1 MNAGSKRFQH
11 VASSKSSGN
20 AETASNSRTKGS
32 ARFKPKALVVAM
44 SISGLLFG
52 YQGEVFAELTAISS
66 EPAPATDQGNLAS
79 GFNAAVTEARS
90 FFSSRRRHTR
100 SS

>member
-11 VASSKSSGN
+11 VASSKSPEN

-44 SISGLLFG
+44 S
-52 YQGEVFAELTAISS
+52 V
-66 EPAPATDQGNLAS
+66 S
-79 GFNAAVTEARS
+79 GFTLRL
-90 FFSSRRRHTR
+90 SRRGFRR
-100 SS
+100 VDGYLQ